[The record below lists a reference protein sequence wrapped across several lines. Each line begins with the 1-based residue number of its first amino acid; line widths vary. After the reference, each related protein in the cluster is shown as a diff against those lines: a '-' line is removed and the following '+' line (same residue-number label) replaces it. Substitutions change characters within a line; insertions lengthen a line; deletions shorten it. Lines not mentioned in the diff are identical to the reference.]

1 METNIISKK
10 KIINRKIFD
19 AKKGKNFNYFYFDKI
34 CLK

>member
-1 METNIISKK
+1 METNIVSKK

-19 AKKGKNFNYFYFDKI
+19 GRKGKNINYFYFDEF